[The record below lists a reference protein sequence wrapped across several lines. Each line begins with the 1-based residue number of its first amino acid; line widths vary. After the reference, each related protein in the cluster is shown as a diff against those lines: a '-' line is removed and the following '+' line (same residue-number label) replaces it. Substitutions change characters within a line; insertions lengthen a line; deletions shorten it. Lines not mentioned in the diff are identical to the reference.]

1 MRWGLIKRL
10 ILYILDTSLSYRNVQ
25 EVAVKTPNMQ
35 WVSCFLGKHN
45 TMLNQQMYQST
56 LKQTYIHSSSC
67 LCCAKWTQ
75 KLSVQTETFQDYMIR
90 ILTDHELVDNVKII
104 SPFFDAICSKTS
116 GQFRHIKWSCA
127 RFPKLCLEGMVPRK
141 RSSEKSKQR

>member
-1 MRWGLIKRL
+1 MIKRL
-10 ILYILDTSLSYRNVQ
+10 ILYLLDTSLSYRNVQ
-25 EVAVKTPNMQ
+25 EVAVKTPNMP
-35 WVSCFLGKHN
+35 WVSYFLGKHN
-45 TMLNQQMYQST
+45 TMLNQHMYQST

-75 KLSVQTETFQDYMIR
+75 KLPVQAENFQ
-90 ILTDHELVDNVKII
+90 DHELVDNVKII

-116 GQFRHIKWSCA
+116 GQFRHIKRSCA

-141 RSSEKSKQR
+141 RSREKSKQR